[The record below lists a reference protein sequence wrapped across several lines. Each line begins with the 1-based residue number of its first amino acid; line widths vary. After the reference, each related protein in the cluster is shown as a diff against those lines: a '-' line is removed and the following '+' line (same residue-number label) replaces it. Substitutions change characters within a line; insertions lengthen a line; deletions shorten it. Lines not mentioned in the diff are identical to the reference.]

1 MAGAG
6 DQHGAVSPDGLLR
19 EIGSLASA
27 LGPAIRPAG
36 TDELLRALTETARQL
51 FGAAACSLALL
62 SEDESE
68 LVYTTAA
75 GRGAD
80 DVSGMRIPASQGI
93 AGWVVQS
100 GQPIAVSD
108 LGGDPRFSRPA
119 AEKTGYV
126 PQAMLAVPVET
137 PQRML
142 GVISLLDRDTRR
154 PGAEQDMTLLALFAD
169 QAALALASVAS
180 FQNLGRV
187 LLTAMSGA
195 ATGRDLVDALDQAA
209 GRLPAADADLARLAA
224 EFASLARRGAAERQL
239 ALAVLRD
246 VRAYSE
252 RRPPRTR

>member
-1 MAGAG
+1 
-6 DQHGAVSPDGLLR
+6 
-19 EIGSLASA
+19 
-27 LGPAIRPAG
+27 
-36 TDELLRALTETARQL
+36 
-51 FGAAACSLALL
+51 
-62 SEDESE
+62 
-68 LVYTTAA
+68 
-75 GRGAD
+75 
-80 DVSGMRIPASQGI
+80 
-93 AGWVVQS
+93 
-100 GQPIAVSD
+100 
-108 LGGDPRFSRPA
+108 
-119 AEKTGYV
+119 
-126 PQAMLAVPVET
+126 
-137 PQRML
+137 
-142 GVISLLDRDTRR
+142 
-154 PGAEQDMTLLALFAD
+154 MTLLALFAD